1 MLRVT
6 TARAATAADPDGM
19 PAPTPAFPVAAGG
32 SPGPAA
38 LRVPIAMWHKWN
50 EVDGDGLAAAVAF
63 YAMLSLAPLVILIVA
78 IGGAWLGADTTRR
91 YFSREVAGVIGNDGA
106 DLVDN
111 LISARDLPSSLGSW
125 AAWAGFVVLIVGA
138 TATFAQ
144 VQHALDRIF
153 GQADRPALLELL
165 RVRALSFL
173 LVLSAGILLGL
184 SLVVSSTLKLIVE
197 HGTASHALRM
207 GTWINE
213 IVSFFVALI
222 AMAAL
227 LRVLPDRPPQGRQ
240 IWIGALFGAAL
251 LALGRYLVG
260 WYIGH
265 FSLGSAYGAAGTV
278 VVLMVWIFFSTLA
291 FLAGA
296 VLACVVSPGERAT
309 RAGDAPS
316 PARRVATGAP
326 GS

>member
-1 MLRVT
+1 
-6 TARAATAADPDGM
+6 M

-38 LRVPIAMWHKWN
+38 LRVPLAMWHKWN
-50 EVDGDGLAAAVAF
+50 DVDGDGLAAAVAF

-78 IGGAWLGADTTRR
+78 IGGAWLGADTTRH
-91 YFSREVAGVIGNDGA
+91 YFSLELAGVIGNDGA
-106 DLVDN
+106 DLVDQ
-111 LISARDLPSSLGSW
+111 LITARDLPSSLGDW
-125 AAWAGFVVLIVGA
+125 AAWAGLVVLIVGA

-144 VQHALDRIF
+144 LQHALDRIF

-173 LVLSAGILLGL
+173 LVLGAGFLLGA
-184 SLVVSSTLKLIVE
+184 SLVVSSTLKLIVA
-197 HGTASHALRM
+197 HGTVSHGLHVGM
-207 GTWINE
+207 WINE

-222 AMAAL
+222 AMEAL
-227 LRVLPDRPPQGRQ
+227 LRVLPDRPPRGRQ

-260 WYIGH
+260 WYVGR

-278 VVLMVWIFFSTLA
+278 VVLMVWIYFSTIV

-309 RAGDAPS
+309 RTDAARS
-316 PARRVATGAP
+316 ATRRVATDAP

>member
-1 MLRVT
+1 MK
-6 TARAATAADPDGM
+6 ARAAAAADPDGM
-19 PAPTPAFPVAAGG
+19 PAPTPAFPVAAGEL
-32 SPGPAA
+32 PGPAA
-38 LRVPIAMWHKWN
+38 LRVPVAMWRKWN
-50 EVDGDGLAAAVAF
+50 DVDGDGLAAAVAF
-63 YAMLSLAPLVILIVA
+63 YAMLSLAPLIILIVA
-78 IGGAWLGADTTRR
+78 IGSAWLGADTTRH
-91 YFSREVAGVIGNDGA
+91 YFSLEVAGVIGNDGA
-106 DLVDN
+106 DLVDR
-111 LISARDLPSSLGSW
+111 LITARDLPSSLGDW
-125 AAWAGFVVLIVGA
+125 AAWAGLAVLIVGA

-153 GQADRPALLELL
+153 GAADRPALLELL

-173 LVLSAGILLGL
+173 LVLGAGVLLGL
-184 SLVVSSTLKLIVE
+184 SLIASSTLNLVVA
-197 HGTASHALRM
+197 HGTGSHALRV
-207 GTWINE
+207 GAWINE

-227 LRVLPDRPPQGRQ
+227 LRVLPDRPPRARQ

-296 VLACVVSPGERAT
+296 VLACVTSPGESAT
-309 RAGDAPS
+309 RRTDDTPS
-316 PARRVATGAP
+316 AVPRVATDAP

>member
-1 MLRVT
+1 
-6 TARAATAADPDGM
+6 M
-19 PAPTPAFPVAAGG
+19 PAPTPAYPVASRG

-38 LRVPIAMWHKWN
+38 LRVPLAMWRKWN
-50 EVDGDGLAAAVAF
+50 DVDGDGLAAAVAF
-63 YAMLSLAPLVILIVA
+63 YAMLSLAPFVILVVA
-78 IGGAWLGADTTRR
+78 IGGAWLGADTTRH
-91 YFSREVAGVIGNDGA
+91 YFSLEVAGVIGNDGA
-106 DLVDN
+106 DLVDR
-111 LISARDLPSSLGSW
+111 LITGRDLPSSLGDW
-125 AAWAGFVVLIVGA
+125 AAWVGAAVLIIGA

-153 GQADRPALLELL
+153 GEADRPALLELL

-173 LVLSAGILLGL
+173 LVLGAGILLGL
-184 SLVVSSTLKLIVE
+184 SLVASSTLKLIVE
-197 HGTASHALRM
+197 HGTASHALQV

-213 IVSFFVALI
+213 IVSFLVALI

-227 LRVLPDRPPQGRQ
+227 LRVLPDRPPRGRQ

-260 WYIGH
+260 WYIAH

-296 VLACVVSPGERAT
+296 VLACVVSPREC
-309 RAGDAPS
+309 
-316 PARRVATGAP
+316 PARTSDTPSAARVATDAP

>member
-1 MLRVT
+1 
-6 TARAATAADPDGM
+6 M
-19 PAPTPAFPVAAGG
+19 PAPMPAFPVVAGG
-32 SPGPAA
+32 SSGPAA
-38 LRVPIAMWHKWN
+38 LRVPLAMWRKWN

-63 YAMLSLAPLVILIVA
+63 YAMLSLAPFVILIVA
-78 IGGAWLGADTTRR
+78 IGGAWLGADTTRH
-91 YFSREVAGVIGNDGA
+91 YFSLEVAGVIGNDGA
-106 DLVDN
+106 DLVDR
-111 LISARDLPSSLGSW
+111 LITARDLPSSLGNW
-125 AAWAGFVVLIVGA
+125 AAWAGLVVLIIAA

-173 LVLSAGILLGL
+173 LVLGAGILLGL
-184 SLVVSSTLKLIVE
+184 SLIASSTLKLIVE
-197 HGTASHALRM
+197 HGTASHALQV

-227 LRVLPDRPPQGRQ
+227 LRVLPDRPPRGRQ

-251 LALGRYLVG
+251 LALGRYVVG
-260 WYIGH
+260 WYIAH

-296 VLACVVSPGERAT
+296 VLACVVSPGEC
-309 RAGDAPS
+309 APS
-316 PARRVATGAP
+316 MNDARSAVRRIATDVP